1 MFRNWTNRD
10 ESFKVGVSS
19 AYFCLD
25 ASTFRNES
33 EFLTE
38 LGVASLCMVPVLEG
52 LGLGN
57 IGRLKFL

>member
-1 MFRNWTNRD
+1 MFRNWTNRE
-10 ESFKVGVSS
+10 ESFKVGISF

-38 LGVASLCMVPVLEG
+38 LGVASLCMVLVLEG
-52 LGLGN
+52 FGPGKS
-57 IGRLKFL
+57 GRLNFL